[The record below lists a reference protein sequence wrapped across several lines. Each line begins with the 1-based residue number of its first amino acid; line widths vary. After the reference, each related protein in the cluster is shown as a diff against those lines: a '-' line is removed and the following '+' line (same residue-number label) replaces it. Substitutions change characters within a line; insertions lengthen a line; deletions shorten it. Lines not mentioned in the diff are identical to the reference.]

1 MISVK
6 LSQLT
11 EVLCAELIGSDADI
25 HLVSTDTRTIE
36 SGCLFVALV
45 GERFDAHDFC
55 ADAVEKGASA
65 LLVNKPLALDVP
77 QLVVEDTQLA
87 LGQLGA
93 WVHEQCDTF
102 TIALTGS
109 CGKTTVKEMVAN
121 ILAQKGQ
128 VLATAGNFNNEI
140 GVPLTLLRSTPEDDF
155 AVIELGANHQNEIS
169 YTTQLAQPQVALI
182 NNIAAAHL
190 EGFGSLA
197 GVAKAKGE
205 IFEGLQV
212 GGTAIVNLD
221 SNDLGLWRSLLSDK
235 ALWTFALTDSQA
247 DFFASDIELS
257 SQGNAQFTLHSPQGN
272 IDIHLPLVG
281 KHNVA
286 NALAAAALSLS
297 SDMSLQEIKSGLE
310 SLQNV
315 KGRVEVLEV
324 RDGLKVIDDAYN
336 ASVPAVKAATELLSS
351 FKGQRWLVL
360 GYMAELGEE
369 SGALHRQVGEHAASF
384 GLEQVLT
391 FGDDTK
397 VVSELCQGQHFETR
411 DDLIVY
417 LNEQLNLQQNN
428 EVTVLVKGA
437 NSARMSE
444 VVSAL
449 KESQ

>member
-6 LSQLT
+6 LSQLI
-11 EVLCAELIGSDADI
+11 EVLEAELIGSEADI

-36 SGCLFVALV
+36 QGCLFVALV
-45 GERFDAHDFC
+45 GERFDAHNFC
-55 ADAVEKGASA
+55 TDAVEKGASA
-65 LLVNKPLALDVP
+65 LLVNKPLPLDIP
-77 QLVVEDTQLA
+77 QLVVKDTQLA
-87 LGQLGA
+87 LGKLGA
-93 WVHEQCDTF
+93 WVHQQCDTF
-102 TIALTGS
+102 TMALTGS

-190 EGFGSLA
+190 EGFGSLE

-205 IFEGLQV
+205 IFEGLKP

-247 DFFASDIELS
+247 DFFASHIELS

-272 IDIHLPLVG
+272 IDVYLPLVG
-281 KHNVA
+281 KHNVT
-286 NALAAAALSLS
+286 NALAAAALALS
-297 SDMSLQEIKSGLE
+297 SGMNLQDIKLGLE

-324 RDGLKVIDDAYN
+324 REGLKVIDDSYN
-336 ASVPAVKAATELLSS
+336 ASVPAVKAATEVLSS
-351 FKGQRWLVL
+351 FAGQRWLVL

-369 SGALHRQVGEHAASF
+369 SGALHRQIGEHAASF

-411 DDLIVY
+411 EDLISY
-417 LNEQLNLQQNN
+417 LTEQLNLQQNN

>member
-11 EVLCAELIGSDADI
+11 EVLSAELIGLEADI
-25 HLVSTDTRTIE
+25 HLVSTDTRTID

-65 LLVNKPLALDVP
+65 LLVNKPLALDIP
-77 QLVVEDTQLA
+77 QLVVKNTQLA

-121 ILAQKGQ
+121 ILVQKGQ

-140 GVPLTLLRSTPEDDF
+140 GVPLTLLRSTPSDDF
-155 AVIELGANHQNEIS
+155 AVIELGANHQNEIA

-190 EGFGSLA
+190 EGFGSLV

-205 IFEGLQV
+205 IFEGLQA

-235 ALWTFALTDSQA
+235 GLWTFALTDSQA

-297 SDMSLQEIKSGLE
+297 SGMSLQEIKSGLE

-411 DDLIVY
+411 EDLIVY